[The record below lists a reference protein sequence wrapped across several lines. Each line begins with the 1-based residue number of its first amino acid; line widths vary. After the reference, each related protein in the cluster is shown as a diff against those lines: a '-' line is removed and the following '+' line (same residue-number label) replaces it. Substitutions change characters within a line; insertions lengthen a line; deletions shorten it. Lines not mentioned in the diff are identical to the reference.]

1 MCGIVLSLMRR
12 QAFCD
17 ELLLPTK
24 FCCITSGSHREC
36 QIAIFTNAVV
46 VGVDGEVDRGDPSNY
61 SLHLLRQVERL
72 LRQQLEYASR
82 PKRVMLILAIPPR

>member
-1 MCGIVLSLMRR
+1 MRAALFLFLIFVTESCGMCGIVLSLMRR

-46 VGVDGEVDRGDPSNY
+46 VGVDGEVICTHDAF
-61 SLHLLRQVERL
+61 LF
-72 LRQQLEYASR
+72 
-82 PKRVMLILAIPPR
+82 